1 MKYPPYSWLRLG
13 DEIRQ
18 SQSRMW
24 LAFSRLPLKNETCHV
39 RVHIGGNTSVSDPF
53 DAVSS
58 KTILLPR
65 EQKVLEM
72 FLKMAKPTK
81 NKAEFLLDHASFG
94 TILPYCAAI
103 PFEVTGTGVISL
115 SKQNAR
121 IKASLKNAHTMEAQ
135 IEFSL
140 LKSSAEKLEK
150 PMFFG
155 EVNAYVIDKDLRLYL
170 VSPNLTQAEVES
182 ILNSPALPLVGLC
195 QKESRQMFY
204 TLARMGIDF
213 SCLNEVAVAPEK
225 SQIVLRLLL
234 TLDDLNKKMCAR
246 AHLVTKIAHGYFA
259 DEVEIRSTGTIPT
272 IHISATDD
280 MDEQRYVDVKI
291 PSLLRR
297 PSNNEKAAR
306 DFLYQLGASPAR
318 LHDGFELKG
327 DDVFSLLKAI
337 SHKDALPSFIELD
350 EHARPEIIELLDFPS
365 LSIKSTEKR
374 PRRVEVSLQV
384 SPKFDALEVLFEVLN
399 KAKDNILVIDTENL
413 VVLTP
418 EVKAS
423 IKYFSETL
431 SLERPGLYKS
441 KSVAQIALLLN
452 AFKDRIKVEA
462 EPDLMKYLENFSI
475 EEEESDRSLPTGLK
489 ATLRPYQHDAVA
501 WLSSLHRSGLGGLL
515 GDEMGLGKTLMVL
528 THLARLKQSAESTR
542 PALVVCPTSVID
554 VWKNE
559 AKTHFQDFSVMKW
572 HGVER
577 ALLEDE
583 LKNADIVIT
592 SYAILRRD
600 IDTIL
605 KDFHFSTLVIDEAQ
619 YVRNQ
624 QTDSF
629 RAAKAIKC
637 DHRIALTGTPIE
649 NHLSDLF
656 NILDCVEEGIL
667 GSRQSFD
674 RQFVNPIEAGMMESA
689 MSLKALISPI
699 VTRRRKSEVESELPP
714 KIESIVHCK
723 LSPEQKI
730 LYKQYVNQM
739 KNSFNEK
746 VSNETHF
753 TMLSALTRLRQIC
766 CHPSLILGK
775 KADSDSSGK
784 LNALRDIMKECL
796 EMDRRIIIYS
806 QFLKMQEHI
815 VDVAKELDPKGAL
828 WLHGSSSNRDEIVS
842 SFQSEDG
849 PRIIVVSLKA
859 GGTGITLTRADTVI
873 FADPWWNPA
882 VEDQAVDRA
891 HRIGQKKTVHVI
903 RLIAEDSIEGE
914 VVLLAEK
921 KRQAAQSV
929 LHEGFKTGANL
940 TKDEVRSLLL
950 KEIDRATPDEKSEER
965 DLE

>member
-13 DEIRQ
+13 DEIRK
-18 SQSRMW
+18 SPSRMW
-24 LAFSRLPLKNETCHV
+24 FAFNKLPLKNEICHV
-39 RVHIGGNTSVSDPF
+39 RIHIGGHTSVSDPF
-53 DAVSS
+53 DAIESNS
-58 KTILLPR
+58 ILLPR

-72 FLKMAKPTK
+72 LLKMAKPTK
-81 NKAEFLLDHASFG
+81 NRAEFTLDHASFG

-103 PFEVTGTGVISL
+103 PFEVTGTGVITQAKL
-115 SKQNAR
+115 NAR
-121 IKASLKNAHTMEAQ
+121 IKATLKNGHSQDAY

-140 LKSSAEKLEK
+140 LKSSAEQIEK

-155 EVNAYVIDKDLRLYL
+155 EVNAYVVDEDLKLYL
-170 VSPNLTQAEVES
+170 ITPHLTQGEAES
-182 ILNSPALPLVGLC
+182 ILGSLALPILGLC

-213 SCLNEVAVAPEK
+213 SCLNEVAISPQK

-234 TLDDLNKKMCAR
+234 TIDDLNKKMCAR
-246 AHLVTKIAHGYFA
+246 AHLVTQITHEDFT
-259 DEVEIRSTGTIPT
+259 DEVEIQSTGAIPG
-272 IHISATDD
+272 IHILANDSEEQNFVNATT
-280 MDEQRYVDVKI
+280 
-291 PSLLRR
+291 PALLKR
-297 PSNNEKAAR
+297 PSENEKSAR
-306 DFLYQLGASPAR
+306 LFLYQLGASPAR
-318 LHDGFELKG
+318 LHDGFELFG
-327 DDVFSLLKAI
+327 DDAFSLLKAI
-337 SHKDALPSFIELD
+337 SHKDSLPSYIELD
-350 EHARPEIIELLDFPS
+350 EHARPEIIELWDFPT
-365 LSIKSTEKR
+365 LHIKANEQK
-374 PRRVEVSLQV
+374 PKRVEVSLKI
-384 SPKFDALEVLFEVLN
+384 SDKFDKTGASFSLLN
-399 KAKDNILVIDTENL
+399 KAKDNILVLDEENL
-413 VVLTP
+413 VVLSP
-418 EVKAS
+418 EVQAS

-431 SLERPGLYKS
+431 SLESPSTYKS

-452 AFKDRIKVEA
+452 AFKGRINVSA
-462 EPDLMKYLENFSI
+462 EPELKDYLENFSI
-475 EEEESDRSLPTGLK
+475 EENPDDRILPEGLK

-528 THLARLKQSAESTR
+528 THLARLKQFKEANG

-559 AKTHFQDFSVMKW
+559 AKTHFQDLSVIKW
-572 HGVER
+572 HGADR
-577 ALLEDE
+577 SLLEGE
-583 LKNADIVIT
+583 LKTADIVIT

-600 IDTIL
+600 IDTVL
-605 KDFHFSTLVIDEAQ
+605 KDCHFSTMVIDEAQ

-629 RAAKAIKC
+629 KSAKSINC

-667 GSRQSFD
+667 GSRQNFD

-699 VTRRRKSEVESELPP
+699 VTRRRKAEVESELPP

-723 LSPEQKI
+723 LSSEQRS
-730 LYKQYVNQM
+730 LYKQYVSQM
-739 KNSFNEK
+739 KSSFNEK
-746 VSNETHF
+746 STNETHF

-766 CHPSLILGK
+766 CHPSLLIGDE
-775 KADSDSSGK
+775 ADFNSSGK
-784 LNALRDIMKECL
+784 LNALREILKECL
-796 EMDRRIIIYS
+796 EMDRRIIVYS

-815 VDVAKELDPKGAL
+815 VAVAKELDPKGAL
-828 WLHGSSSNRDEIVS
+828 WLHGSSTNRDEITS

-929 LHEGFKTGANL
+929 LHDGFKSRANL

-950 KEIDRATPDEKSEER
+950 REIDRTALDEKTYEVE
-965 DLE
+965 D

>member
-1 MKYPPYSWLRLG
+1 MKYPPYSWLRLS

-18 SQSRMW
+18 SPSRMW
-24 LAFSRLPLKNETCHV
+24 FAFNKLPLKNELCQV
-39 RVHIGGNTSVSDPF
+39 RVHIGSTSSVNDPF
-53 DAVSS
+53 DAVAGNM
-58 KTILLPR
+58 LLPR

-72 FLKMAKPTK
+72 LLKMGKPTK
-81 NKAEFLLDHASFG
+81 SRAEFILDHASFG
-94 TILPYCAAI
+94 TLLPYCAAI
-103 PFEVTGTGVISL
+103 PFEVTGVGVITF

-121 IKASLKNAHTMEAQ
+121 IKASLKNAHTNEAH

-140 LKSSAEKLEK
+140 LKASMDVIEK

-155 EVNAYVIDKDLRLYL
+155 EVNAYVIDQELRVYL
-170 VSPNLTQAEVES
+170 ITPNLTQAEAES
-182 ILNSPALPLVGLC
+182 ILSSSALPLLGLC

-204 TLARMGIDF
+204 ALSRMGIDF
-213 SCLNEVAVAPEK
+213 SCINEVANVPEK
-225 SQIVLRLLL
+225 CQIVLRLIL
-234 TLDDLNKKMCAR
+234 TIDDLSKKMCAR
-246 AHLVTKIAHGYFA
+246 AHLVTQIQNSDFT
-259 DEVEIRSTGTIPT
+259 DEVEIRSTGSIPT

-280 MDEQRYVDVKI
+280 MDEQKYIDAKI
-291 PSLLRR
+291 PVILKR
-297 PSNNEKAAR
+297 PNANEKASRA
-306 DFLYQLGASPAR
+306 FLYQLGASPAR
-318 LHDGFELKG
+318 LHDGFELMG
-327 DDVFSLLKAI
+327 DDAFSLLKAI
-337 SHKDALPSFIELD
+337 SHKDSLPSFIELD
-350 EHARPEIIELLDFPS
+350 EQARPEIIELWDFPV
-365 LSIKSTEKR
+365 LHIKSEEKN
-374 PRRVEVSLQV
+374 PKRVEVSLGV
-384 SPKFDALEVLFEVLN
+384 SPKFDKTGANFALLN
-399 KAKDNILVIDTENL
+399 RAKDNILVLDEDNL
-413 VVLTP
+413 VVLSP
-418 EVKAS
+418 EIKS
-423 IKYFSETL
+423 IIKYLSETL
-431 SLERPGLYKS
+431 SLEKPGVFKS

-452 AFKDRIKVEA
+452 AFKDRVKIEA
-462 EPDLMKYLENFSI
+462 DPDLKNYLENFSI
-475 EEEESDRSLPTGLK
+475 EEQESDRTLPSSLK

-501 WLSSLHRSGLGGLL
+501 WLSSLQRSGLGGLL

-528 THLARLKQSAESTR
+528 THLARLKQSSETKR

-559 AKTHFQDFSVMKW
+559 AHTHFKDLTVVKW
-572 HGVER
+572 HGADR
-577 ALLEDE
+577 ALFEKE
-583 LKNADIVIT
+583 LSKADIVIT

-600 IDTIL
+600 IETIL
-605 KDFHFSTLVIDEAQ
+605 KNFQFSTMVIDEAQ

-629 RAAKAIKC
+629 KSAKAIKC

-649 NHLSDLF
+649 NHLSDLY

-667 GSRQSFD
+667 GSRQTFD
-674 RQFVNPIEAGMMESA
+674 RQFVNPIEAGMTETA

-699 VTRRRKSEVESELPP
+699 LTRRRKSEVESELPP
-714 KIESIVHCK
+714 KIENIVHCK
-723 LSPEQKI
+723 LSPEQRA
-730 LYKQYVNQM
+730 LYKQYVAQM
-739 KNSFNEK
+739 KSSFNDK
-746 VSNETHF
+746 NTNETHF

-775 KADSDSSGK
+775 EAALESSGK
-784 LNALRDIMKECL
+784 LNALKEILRECL
-796 EMDRRIIIYS
+796 EMDRRIIVYS

-815 VDVAKELDPKGAL
+815 VNVAKELDPKGAL
-828 WLHGSSSNRDEIVS
+828 WLHGSSVNRDQIVE

-921 KRQAAQSV
+921 KRLAAQSV
-929 LHEGFKTGANL
+929 LDEGFKTSANL
-940 TKDEVRSLLL
+940 TKDEVRGLLL
-950 KEIDRATPDEKSEER
+950 KEIDRATPSEKMDEA